1 MQVLT
6 ETELRD
12 KTKVIRQYIIEML
25 GESGSGHPGGSLSSV
40 EILVVLYF
48 HEMKVDPA
56 NPTWEKRDRF
66 VLSKGHAAP
75 VLYAVLAEK
84 GFFPVSELKTL
95 RKFGSILQGH
105 PDMKKT
111 PGVEMSTGSLG
122 QGLSVAN
129 GMAIAGKIDNADYRV
144 YAIIGDGESQEGQ
157 IWEAAMTAV
166 HYKLDNLTVFLD
178 YNQLQIDGRISD
190 VKYATN
196 PVEKWKAFGWNVLEI
211 DGHNIS
217 EILDALDKAKQTK
230 GKPTMIVAHT
240 IKGKGVS
247 FMEDEVG
254 WHGKAPNKD
263 ETEAALREL
272 RGDMCG

>member
-6 ETELRD
+6 EKELGSTAR
-12 KTKVIRQYIIEML
+12 VIRQHIVRML
-25 GESGSGHPGGSLSSV
+25 GEAGSGHPGGSLSSV
-40 EILVVLYF
+40 DILVSLYF
-48 HEMKVDPA
+48 REMKVNPA
-56 NPTWEKRDRF
+56 NPKWEERDRF

-75 VLYAVLAEK
+75 VLYAVLAER
-84 GFFPVSELKTL
+84 GFFPVEDLMTL
-95 RKFGSILQGH
+95 RKFGSMLQGH
-105 PDMKKT
+105 PDMKKV

-129 GMAIAGKIDNADYRV
+129 GMAIAGKLDKADYRV
-144 YAIIGDGESQEGQ
+144 YVIIGDGESEEGQ

-190 VKYATN
+190 VKYSTN
-196 PVEKWKAFGWNVLEI
+196 PVDKWKAFGWNVLEI
-211 DGHNIS
+211 DGHNICK
-217 EILDALDKAKQTK
+217 ILDAIDKAKQVK
-230 GKPTMIVAHT
+230 DKPTMVVAHT

-247 FMEDEVG
+247 FMEDAVG
-254 WHGKAPNKD
+254 WHGKTPNAD

-272 RGDMCG
+272 GGGLCG